1 MLHRKSADQLEI
13 VWIRIYRSDM
23 YIDDDALRKQLNRI
37 LLVKTRNQ
45 IVQEI
50 KAKGQKMHQFQLNN
64 FLQRKDV
71 TLSTLHKIDNYVSRE
86 IYLNNLE
93 PL

>member
-1 MLHRKSADQLEI
+1 
-13 VWIRIYRSDM
+13 M
-23 YIDDDALRKQLNRI
+23 YIDEGGLRKQLEM
-37 LLVKTRNQ
+37 LLRTKTRNQ

-50 KAKGQKMHQFQLNN
+50 KSNTGKFHQYQIDK
-64 FLQRKDV
+64 FLQGKDV
-71 TLSTLHKIDNYVSRE
+71 TLCTVIKLDNYISRE

>member
-1 MLHRKSADQLEI
+1 
-13 VWIRIYRSDM
+13 M
-23 YIDDDALRKQLNRI
+23 YVDEGGLRKQLEM
-37 LLVKTRNQ
+37 LLRTKTRNQ

-50 KAKGQKMHQFQLNN
+50 KSNTGRFHQYQIDK
-64 FLQRKDV
+64 FLQGKDV
-71 TLSTLHKIDNYVSRE
+71 TLCTVIKLDNYISRE

>member
-1 MLHRKSADQLEI
+1 
-13 VWIRIYRSDM
+13 M
-23 YIDDDALRKQLNRI
+23 YIDEGGLRKQLEM
-37 LLVKTRNQ
+37 LLRTKTRNQ

-50 KAKGQKMHQFQLNN
+50 KSKTGKFHQYQIDK
-64 FLQRKDV
+64 FLQGKDV
-71 TLSTLHKIDNYVSRE
+71 TLCTVIKLDNYVSRE

>member
-1 MLHRKSADQLEI
+1 
-13 VWIRIYRSDM
+13 M
-23 YIDDDALRKQLNRI
+23 YIDEGGLRKQLEM
-37 LLVKTRNQ
+37 LLRTKTRNQ

-50 KAKGQKMHQFQLNN
+50 KSNTGRFHQYQIDK
-64 FLQRKDV
+64 FLQGKNV
-71 TLSTLHKIDNYVSRE
+71 TLCTVVKLDNYVSRE

>member
-1 MLHRKSADQLEI
+1 
-13 VWIRIYRSDM
+13 M
-23 YIDDDALRKQLNRI
+23 YIDEGGLRKQLEM
-37 LLVKTRNQ
+37 LLRTKTRNQ

-50 KAKGQKMHQFQLNN
+50 KSNTGKFHQYQIDK
-64 FLQRKDV
+64 FLQGKDV
-71 TLSTLHKIDNYVSRE
+71 TLCTVVKLDNYVSKE

>member
-1 MLHRKSADQLEI
+1 
-13 VWIRIYRSDM
+13 M
-23 YIDDDALRKQLNRI
+23 YIDEGGLRKQLEI
-37 LLVKTRNQ
+37 LLRTKTRNQ

-50 KAKGQKMHQFQLNN
+50 KSNTGRFHQYQIDK
-64 FLQRKDV
+64 FLQGKDV
-71 TLSTLHKIDNYVSRE
+71 TLCTVVKLDNYVSRE

>member
-1 MLHRKSADQLEI
+1 
-13 VWIRIYRSDM
+13 M
-23 YIDDDALRKQLNRI
+23 YVDEGGLRKQLEI
-37 LLVKTRNQ
+37 LLRTKTRNQ

-50 KAKGQKMHQFQLNN
+50 KSNTGRFHQYQIDK
-64 FLQRKDV
+64 FLQGKDV
-71 TLSTLHKIDNYVSRE
+71 TLCTVVKLDNYVSRE

>member
-1 MLHRKSADQLEI
+1 
-13 VWIRIYRSDM
+13 M

-37 LLVKTRNQ
+37 LFTKTRNQ

-50 KAKGQKMHQFQLNN
+50 KSKGQKMHQFQLNN
-64 FLQRKDV
+64 FLQGKDV
-71 TLSTLHKIDNYVSRE
+71 TLSTLHKIDRYVTRE

>member
-1 MLHRKSADQLEI
+1 
-13 VWIRIYRSDM
+13 M
-23 YIDDDALRKQLNRI
+23 YIDEVGLRKQLEM
-37 LLVKTRNQ
+37 LLRTKTRNQ

-50 KAKGQKMHQFQLNN
+50 KSNTGRFHQYQIDK
-64 FLQRKDV
+64 FLQGKDV
-71 TLSTLHKIDNYVSRE
+71 TLCTVVKLDNYVSRE

>member
-1 MLHRKSADQLEI
+1 
-13 VWIRIYRSDM
+13 M
-23 YIDDDALRKQLNRI
+23 YIDEGGLRKQLEM
-37 LLVKTRNQ
+37 LLRTKTRNQ

-50 KAKGQKMHQFQLNN
+50 KSNTGKFHQYQIDK
-64 FLQRKDV
+64 FLQGKDV
-71 TLSTLHKIDNYVSRE
+71 TLCTVIKLDNYVSRE